1 MFGSSAKPLQPDL
14 HHIKCLPIRLFASWL
29 DFFGSGIFVYMN
41 DKKKPN
47 VFVVGGATG
56 IGQAIAYAFAAEGHA
71 VAISG
76 RRIEKLEAAAKEYDG
91 PGSILFRAV
100 DVADRDS
107 VASGVSWFQSEIGTV
122 DILVNAAGINIKD
135 RTMAAMKPEE
145 WDKVVSVN
153 ATGAYNIMAAVLPSM
168 RERETGTIINIS
180 SIAGKR
186 AIELGG
192 IAYCASKF
200 AMTALGTAAGQE
212 EAPNGIRIT
221 NVYPGEVDTPLL
233 EQRPNPVS
241 DEHRSRMLQAS
252 DIAELVLTIC
262 SLPQR
267 AHVPEIVIKPRLQN
281 YF

>member
-1 MFGSSAKPLQPDL
+1 M
-14 HHIKCLPIRLFASWL
+14 
-29 DFFGSGIFVYMN
+29 SGLEN
-41 DKKKPN
+41 QN

-56 IGQAIAYAFAAEGHA
+56 IGEA
-71 VAISG
+71 VAGSLSKCGCNVAIGG
-76 RRIEKLEAAAKEYDG
+76 RRLEKLEAASKAFEG
-91 PGSILFRAV
+91 PGTLQVCQI
-100 DVADRDS
+100 DVADRES
-107 VASGVSWFQSEIGTV
+107 VTQAVAWFQQTIGDI

-135 RTMAAMKPEE
+135 RSMATMKPDE
-145 WDKVVSVN
+145 WDKVIGVN

-168 RERETGTIINIS
+168 RDRKTGTIINIS

-212 EAPNGIRIT
+212 EAENGIRIT

-233 EQRPNPVS
+233 LQRPKPVS
-241 DEHRSRMLQAS
+241 EEHRQRMLQPQ
-252 DIAELVLTIC
+252 DVAELVVTIC
-262 SLPQR
+262 QLPAR
-267 AHVPEIVIKPRLQN
+267 AHVPEIVIKPRLQT